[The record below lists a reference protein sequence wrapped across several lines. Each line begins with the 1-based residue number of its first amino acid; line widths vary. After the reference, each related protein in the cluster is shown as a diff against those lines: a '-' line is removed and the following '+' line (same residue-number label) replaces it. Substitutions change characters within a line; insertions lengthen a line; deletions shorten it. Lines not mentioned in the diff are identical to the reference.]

1 MTQANTPRPA
11 WRDLADQALTQLRLR
26 SASGTPAFPFA
37 PLDTPEPGAA
47 RAGFGRMCK
56 DFDPDE
62 DFVVSGTTA
71 FDRLAP
77 LPAALAPYRM
87 RPDPRH
93 LQAVLRFAAALGS
106 AETWAACLMPRHL
119 TLVETGESWLIEP
132 LDKIIEQGFAA
143 DLQVIRRSGQLGAL
157 AIHRLFLGHT
167 ARSREKDKIYAS
179 DLGQT
184 IEAMAIN
191 PTPAI
196 ALTPNAAL
204 LDDDLRAMFDHHLTL
219 PSLSRDILIA
229 HLEESHPGTN
239 PGDDDSFRNALPK
252 DRVLAQQDILGLIRA
267 LRAPTA
273 AGVAAKLP
281 HKLPAKA
288 DAQPTPPPRVSPGPS
303 LAALPIPADLK
314 QMLTQVSEDL
324 LAWKAGT
331 LAWSEISRG
340 ALLVGPPG
348 VGKTE
353 TGRALARSAEIAF
366 VECSLSAGL
375 GQDAHLG
382 ESLGRIQAQ
391 VDRAKAEAPSILFLD
406 ELDAVGDRATTRGSN
421 SGYERRFITGL
432 NEMLD
437 GFEGREGVFVIGTA
451 NHPELI
457 DRALVR
463 AGRFDRVMRIDLPDR
478 RALAQILRLHL
489 GDALPGADLDRLA
502 TAAIGASG
510 ADVAAAIRAARGLAR
525 GRRETFAEAHL
536 TEVIGAAHRQDPPDL
551 IRRIAIHEAG
561 HAIVA
566 SCLDHPAPVRIAF
579 TADGAETTY
588 AATAN
593 PGTRAARDGRLAAKM
608 AGRAA
613 ELLMLGE
620 IAEGSGGSAMS
631 DLAQATVLALREEL
645 SFGLGA
651 TGAIWFDE
659 MPNPA
664 VWLARDP
671 KLRARVEAR
680 LAQASSHARQI
691 LTPRR
696 AIIERL
702 AQALI
707 NTREVEG
714 EALQALLAG

>member
-1 MTQANTPRPA
+1 
-11 WRDLADQALTQLRLR
+11 
-26 SASGTPAFPFA
+26 
-37 PLDTPEPGAA
+37 
-47 RAGFGRMCK
+47 
-56 DFDPDE
+56 
-62 DFVVSGTTA
+62 
-71 FDRLAP
+71 
-77 LPAALAPYRM
+77 
-87 RPDPRH
+87 
-93 LQAVLRFAAALGS
+93 
-106 AETWAACLMPRHL
+106 
-119 TLVETGESWLIEP
+119 
-132 LDKIIEQGFAA
+132 
-143 DLQVIRRSGQLGAL
+143 
-157 AIHRLFLGHT
+157 
-167 ARSREKDKIYAS
+167 
-179 DLGQT
+179 
-184 IEAMAIN
+184 
-191 PTPAI
+191 
-196 ALTPNAAL
+196 
-204 LDDDLRAMFDHHLTL
+204 MFDQHLTL
-219 PSLSRDILIA
+219 PPLSRDILIA
-229 HLEESHPGTN
+229 HLEESHPGTD
-239 PGDDDSFRNALPK
+239 PFDEDSFRNALPK
-252 DRVLAQQDILGLIRA
+252 DRVLGQQDILGLIRA

-281 HKLPAKA
+281 HKPPAKA
-288 DAQPTPPPRVSPGPS
+288 DAQPTPPRVSPGPS

-314 QMLTQVSEDL
+314 QMLTQVGEDL

-331 LAWSEISRG
+331 LAWPEIARG

-382 ESLGRIQAQ
+382 ESLGRIQAAF
-391 VDRAKAEAPSILFLD
+391 DRAKAEAPSILFLD
-406 ELDAVGDRATTRGSN
+406 ELDAVGDRATSRGSN
-421 SGYERRFITGL
+421 SGYERRFIAGL

-463 AGRFDRVMRIDLPDR
+463 AGRFDRVMRIALPDR
-478 RALAQILRLHL
+478 RALAQILHRHL
-489 GDALPGADLDRLA
+489 GDALPGTDLDRLA

-536 TEVIGAAHRQDPPDL
+536 TEVIGATHRQDPPDL

-566 SCLDHPAPVRIAF
+566 SCLEHPAPVRIAF

-620 IAEGSGGSAMS
+620 IAEGI
-631 DLAQATVLALREEL
+631 R
-645 SFGLGA
+645 
-651 TGAIWFDE
+651 
-659 MPNPA
+659 N
-664 VWLARDP
+664 
-671 KLRARVEAR
+671 
-680 LAQASSHARQI
+680 
-691 LTPRR
+691 RR
-696 AIIERL
+696 AD
-702 AQALI
+702 Q
-707 NTREVEG
+707 
-714 EALQALLAG
+714 